1 MNKTG
6 ISWTDLTWNPVSGC
20 SKVSPGCQNCYAEAW
35 SHRWG
40 RSFDVTLHPEKL
52 KEVKRIP
59 SGSKVFVNSMSDL
72 FHERVPYTFI
82 WGVMKA
88 IESRPDVIFQ
98 ILTKRPER
106 IAEYFYSMSTHPKFG
121 NGGDHEVYMIPSNV
135 WLGVSVE
142 MSLYYA
148 ERVPYLLELGA
159 QAIHA
164 GKFFV
169 SFEPLLGDIG
179 PIKFGNSLGK
189 VDWIIIGGESGPHHR
204 PMNIEWAR
212 NLVRQ
217 AKDQGVAVWMKQLGG
232 IRPGGELEDF
242 PEDLR
247 IREFPAI
254 ASKESVRN

>member
-20 SKVSPGCQNCYAEAW
+20 SKVSPGCQNCYAEAL
-35 SHRWG
+35 SKRWG
-40 RSFDVTLHPEKL
+40 RSFGVALHPEKL
-52 KEVKRIP
+52 KEVRKIP
-59 SGSKVFVNSMSDL
+59 AGSKVFVNSMSDL
-72 FHERVPYTFI
+72 FHEEVPFTYI

-106 IAEYFYSMSTHPKFG
+106 IAEYFYHMSSHPKFG
-121 NGGDHEVYMIPSNV
+121 NGGDHEMYVIPPNV

-142 MSLYYA
+142 MRMYYA
-148 ERVPYLLELGA
+148 PRVANLLSLGFEE
-159 QAIHA
+159 AIHA
-164 GKFFV
+164 GKLFI

-179 PIKFGNSLGK
+179 TVKFSNGFDK
-189 VDWIIIGGESGPHHR
+189 IDWVIIGGESGPHHR
-204 PMNIEWAR
+204 PMKIEWAR

-247 IREFPAI
+247 IREFP
-254 ASKESVRN
+254 KEIQK

>member
-72 FHERVPYTFI
+72 FHERVPFDFI
-82 WGVMKA
+82 DQVFRT
-88 IESRPDVIFQ
+88 IDSRPDVDFQ
-98 ILTKRPER
+98 VLTKRPER
-106 IAEYFYSMSTHPKFG
+106 VLDFDRPLQPFPD
-121 NGGDHEVYMIPSNV
+121 NL

-142 MSLYYA
+142 MALYKD
-148 ERVPYLLELGA
+148 RIDLLRKTSA
-159 QAIHA
+159 HV
-164 GKFFV
+164 KFI
-169 SFEPLLGDIG
+169 SFEPLLDDIG
-179 PIKFGNSLGK
+179 TIDFSGIS
-189 VDWIIIGGESGPHHR
+189 WAIIGGESGPHHR
-204 PMNIEWAR
+204 PMKIEWAR

-232 IRPGGELEDF
+232 LRPGGELEDF

-247 IREFPAI
+247 IREFPA
-254 ASKESVRN
+254 EVLE

>member
-40 RSFDVTLHPEKL
+40 RSFDVTLHPRKL

-72 FHERVPYTFI
+72 FHEEVPFDFI
-82 WGVMKA
+82 SLVMNLIA
-88 IESRPDVIFQ
+88 SRPDVDFQ
-98 ILTKRPER
+98 VLTKRPER
-106 IAEYFYSMSTHPKFG
+106 VLAY
-121 NGGDHEVYMIPSNV
+121 DHLPPPLPDNL

-142 MSLYYA
+142 MALYKD
-148 ERVPYLLELGA
+148 RIDLLRKTSA
-159 QAIHA
+159 HV
-164 GKFFV
+164 KFI

-179 PIKFGNSLGK
+179 AIDFSGIS
-189 VDWIIIGGESGPHHR
+189 WAIIGGESGPHHR

-212 NLVRQ
+212 NIVRQ

-232 IRPGGELEDF
+232 IRPGGELDDF